1 MIFGMLLGLCAG
13 GGLVLAVVG
22 GFRRVRLVDRL
33 APYLRDAPRPSRLLE
48 PTAPLGALGRLLRPF
63 LLEAAGF
70 ADRLVGGSRSVRRR
84 QVALGLPAN
93 VEEFRI
99 EQLLWATVGAV
110 IGILAGVLLGLV
122 AGQVSAIAV
131 LLMGFSA
138 ALAGFLGRDWWLSV
152 QVRRRTD
159 AILAE
164 FPVVADL
171 LALAVTAGEA
181 PGPALERVCR
191 MCGGELSAELSRA
204 LAEARAGGS
213 LPAALEALAQRTTID
228 ALGRFVDGVLVALER
243 GTPLAAVLRAQADD
257 VREARKRALLEAG
270 GRREIAMLVPVVFL
284 VLPVTVLF
292 ALYPGLVSITLLT
305 R

>member
-1 MIFGMLLGLCAG
+1 MIFGMLLGLFAG
-13 GGLVLAVVG
+13 CGLVLVLAG
-22 GFRRVRLVDRL
+22 GMRRVRLVDRL
-33 APYLRDAPRPSRLLE
+33 TPYLRDAPRPSRLLE
-48 PTAPLGALGRLLRPF
+48 VKAPLGALGRLLRPV

-84 QVALGLPAN
+84 QLALGRPAS
-93 VEEFRI
+93 VEEFRV
-99 EQLLWATVGAV
+99 EQLLWAAIGAV
-110 IGILAGVLLGLV
+110 AGILGGVVLGLL

-131 LLMGFSA
+131 VLMAFSA

-152 QVRRRTD
+152 QVHRRTE

-181 PGPALERVCR
+181 PAPALERVCR
-191 MCGGELSAELSRA
+191 MCRGELSAELSRA
-204 LAEARAGGS
+204 LDEARAGAS
-213 LPAALEALAQRTTID
+213 LPAALENLAQRTTID

-257 VREARKRALLEAG
+257 VREARKRALLAAG